1 MANQFGR
8 TAYDGAKDHMASD
21 ERTVLKDKSE
31 VRGVLEAYDAAQRSK
46 LFGEGSGVKV
56 ADGAAAEALPDE
68 GTGVAMQ
75 VEMAKDAEAAADAP
89 AAPKKGAAKGKAKV
103 KAAARLSVKKGK
115 GKKK

>member
-1 MANQFGR
+1 
-8 TAYDGAKDHMASD
+8 MASD

-75 VEMAKDAEAAADAP
+75 VEMAKDAEAAPDD
-89 AAPKKGAAKGKAKV
+89 AAPKKPAGKGKAKV